1 MCDVLMEV
9 DQEAGGVHDAACFIC
24 RQSGAL
30 EHCFTC
36 RRSYH
41 EACKPSQGLTSQP
54 ENTPHWFCDVCVGRK
69 WHIELPPLTP
79 PASPELQP
87 LGGDDDS
94 ERSVSIRQTPINEA
108 NQPRSPLGQAQ
119 GVTNA
124 RVLTDLSQTTQIDNR
139 NHSAP
144 PVNARA
150 VPTHFNNSHSSSRSS
165 PIPAD
170 TSDKSQQNANARA
183 STTRRSRYATLS
195 TDIDSALRLLYC
207 ELETTAQLRD
217 QVSNL
222 EGQVSHLRQELGA
235 REKELLLAKQS
246 LYLARSSESELA
258 RLRAEVL
265 DKQSAFDEAVS
276 LRAEKLDLEEKLKS
290 SEAQLKE
297 IRQILQK

>member
-1 MCDVLMEV
+1 MEV
-9 DQEAGGVHDAACFIC
+9 YQESGGAHDATCFVC
-24 RQSGAL
+24 KQPGAL

-41 EACKPSQGLTSQP
+41 PACKPSQGLTSQP
-54 ENTPHWFCDVCVGRK
+54 DNTPHWFCDVCVGRK

-87 LGGDDDS
+87 LGGDNDS
-94 ERSVSIRQTPINEA
+94 ERSASMRQTPSNDAE
-108 NQPRSPLGQAQ
+108 QPRQPAGQTQ
-119 GVTNA
+119 GIPNE
-124 RVLTDLSQTTQIDNR
+124 RVLIDLSQTAQIDNR
-139 NHSAP
+139 NNSAP
-144 PVNARA
+144 QVDARA
-150 VPTHFNNSHSSSRSS
+150 VHTPITNSHSSSRSS
-165 PIPAD
+165 PMLAD
-170 TSDKSQQNANARA
+170 TSDKSRQNANARA
-183 STTRRSRYATLS
+183 PTTRKSRYATLS
-195 TDIDSALRLLYC
+195 TDIDSALRVLYC

-222 EGQVSHLRQELGA
+222 EGQVSHLRQELGV

-258 RLRAEVL
+258 RLRAEAL
-265 DKQSAFDEAVS
+265 ARQSAVDEVVS

-290 SEAQLKE
+290 SEAQLKD